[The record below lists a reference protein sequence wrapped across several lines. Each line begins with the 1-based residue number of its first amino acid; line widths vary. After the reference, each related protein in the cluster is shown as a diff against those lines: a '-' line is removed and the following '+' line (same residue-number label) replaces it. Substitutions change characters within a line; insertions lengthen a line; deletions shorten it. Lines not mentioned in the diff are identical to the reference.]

1 MRIDKTHKPWFMV
14 TAALLLLGA
23 IVYVVYARSAPGGP
37 TGGSFWGLTFGI
49 AGYALMLYA
58 GLLGARKKKPIWRL
72 GKTKTWMRG
81 HLWLGLLSLPLILFH
96 GGFSWRGPLTA
107 VLMWLFFIVIG
118 SGILGAIIQHYVPGM
133 MTSRVPME
141 TIYEE
146 IPSVRKQLRAEADQ
160 LVATVC
166 GPLDL
171 SVPVESAAE
180 DRQPAALVAIVDIEA
195 DDRAHFREVY
205 LSKVR
210 PFLDNPEAPG
220 AELADAQRAAAVFAS
235 LQRLLAAPVHG
246 VLDDLK
252 NICDEERQLNR
263 QIRIYQ
269 WLHGWLLVH
278 VPLSIALL
286 VLGGVHAVMALRY

>member
-1 MRIDKTHKPWFMV
+1 MRIDKTHKPWLAITV
-14 TAALLLLGA
+14 ALLLLGA
-23 IVYVVYARSAPGGP
+23 IVYVLYSRSAAGGP

-58 GLLGARKKKPIWRL
+58 GLLGARKKRPVWRL
-72 GKTKTWMRG
+72 GKTQTWMRG

-96 GGFSWRGPLTA
+96 GGFAWRGPLTA

-118 SGILGAIIQHYVPGM
+118 SGILGAVVQHYVPGM

-146 IPSVRKQLRAEADQ
+146 IPSVRKQLRQEADQ

-220 AELADAQRAAAVFAS
+220 AELADPQRAAAVFAS

>member
-1 MRIDKTHKPWFMV
+1 MRIDKTHKPWMV
-14 TAALLLLGA
+14 ATIILLLLSA
-23 IVYVVYARSAPGGP
+23 VIYVLYATRAPGGP
-37 TGGSFWGLTFGI
+37 TGGSAWGLTFGI

-58 GLLGARKKKPIWRL
+58 GLLGARKKKPIWRI

-96 GGFSWRGPLTA
+96 SGFAFRGPLTA
-107 VLMWLFFIVIG
+107 VLMWLFFFVIG
-118 SGILGAIIQHYVPGM
+118 SGILGAIIQHYVPAL

-146 IPSVRKQLRAEADQ
+146 IPHVRVQLRAEADQ
-160 LVATVC
+160 LVASVC
-166 GPLDL
+166 GPLDD
-171 SVPVESAAE
+171 SASAVPANVGQ
-180 DRQPAALVAIVDIEA
+180 QPAAVTAIVDIEA
-195 DDRAHFREVY
+195 DDRAHFRDVY
-205 LSKVR
+205 LSKIQ
-210 PFLDNPEAPG
+210 PFLDDPEAPG
-220 AELADAQRAAAVFAS
+220 AELADPRRGSEVFDA
-235 LQRLLAAPVHG
+235 LRRLLAKPAHA
-246 VLDDLK
+246 VLDDLQ

-286 VLGGVHAVMALRY
+286 VLGGVHAIMALRY

>member
-1 MRIDKTHKPWFMV
+1 MRIDKTHKPWMV
-14 TAALLLLGA
+14 ATVIFLVLGA
-23 IVYVVYARSAPGGP
+23 IAYVWYATRAPGGP
-37 TGGSFWGLTFGI
+37 SGGSAMGLTFGI

-58 GLLGARKKKPIWRL
+58 GLLGARKKKPVWRI
-72 GKTKTWMRG
+72 GKAQTWMRG

-96 GGFSWRGPLTA
+96 GGFAFRGPLTV

-118 SGILGAIIQHYVPGM
+118 SGVLGAIVQHYVPGM

-146 IPSVRKQLRAEADQ
+146 IPHVRTQLFTEAEQ

-166 GPLDL
+166 GPLDA
-171 SVPVESAAE
+171 SASAEPAAE
-180 DRQPAALVAIVDIEA
+180 DRQPAAVIDIIDIEA

-205 LSKVR
+205 KSKVR
-210 PFLDNPEAPG
+210 PFLKNPEAPG
-220 AELADAQRAAAVFAS
+220 AELADPQRAAAVFES
-235 LQRLLAAPVHG
+235 LHRLMAAPVHG

-263 QIRIYQ
+263 QIRIYR

-286 VLGGVHAVMALRY
+286 VLGGVHAVMAWKY

>member
-1 MRIDKTHKPWFMV
+1 MRIDKTHKPWLIV
-14 TAALLLLGA
+14 TVALLVLGA
-23 IVYVVYARSAPGGP
+23 IVYVLYARSAPGGP
-37 TGGSFWGLTFGI
+37 SGGSALGLTFGI

-58 GLLGARKKKPIWRL
+58 GLLGARKKKPIWRI
-72 GKTKTWMRG
+72 GRTKTWMRG

-96 GGFSWRGPLTA
+96 GGFAWRGPLTA

-118 SGILGAIIQHYVPGM
+118 SGILGAIVQHYVPAM

-146 IPSVRKQLRAEADQ
+146 IPHVRAQLREEADQ

-166 GPLDL
+166 GPLDIAA
-171 SVPVESAAE
+171 SAESLTP
-180 DRQPAALVAIVDIEA
+180 DNQPAAVIDIIDIEA

-205 LSKVR
+205 MSKVR
-210 PFLDNPEAPG
+210 PFLDNPETPG
-220 AELADAQRAAAVFAS
+220 AELGDPQRAAAVFAS
-235 LQRLLAAPVHG
+235 LQRLLAAPVHP